1 MGARGAIPQ
10 VNSTSSWNA
19 NPVSPRSNFSARPIP
34 TVPSINT
41 SDNIPSIPMQ
51 PTTAKPLP
59 TLNSIRTLPVAS
71 ATQSTLVNETT
82 SNMNGQPSNYTNTK
96 PLPLSPRQYAN
107 PSPEMTPV
115 TPRSQ
120 WNDTTRTVVDRKP
133 LPIPQPVIQPNASP
147 SYFTNTGSNI
157 NAQNA
162 PSNNFSS
169 NNILPSSNTTS
180 TPNPSSYNSG
190 YNSASSNQPIATV
203 VQNLTEF
210 PPTPS
215 KVPKMEKLKSGD
227 VVRLQSTFWNY

>member
-19 NPVSPRSNFSARPIP
+19 NPVSPRSNFSVRPIP

-41 SDNIPSIPMQ
+41 SDNIPSI

-71 ATQSTLVNETT
+71 ATQSTLISETT
-82 SNMNGQPSNYTNTK
+82 SNMNGLPSNYTNTK

-107 PSPEMTPV
+107 PCPEITPV

-133 LPIPQPVIQPNASP
+133 LSIPQPVIQPNASP

-157 NAQNA
+157 NAQNV
-162 PSNNFSS
+162 PSSNFSS

-180 TPNPSSYNSG
+180 TPNPLSYNSG

-227 VVRLQSTFWNY
+227 VVRLQSTFGITNND